1 MLKGFRDFILRGNVV
16 DLAVAVVIGAAFGAI
31 VNSLVTDL
39 INPAIAAIVHK
50 PDFSSLVLI
59 VHTHDCVVSADPKA
73 ANACAQ
79 IKYGNFLNA
88 AISFLLIAGSIYFF
102 VVLPL
107 NTLLKKFHPAKAE
120 PPKTRPCPQ
129 CLSDIPIAATRCA
142 HCAEPVP
149 AV

>member
-31 VNSLVTDL
+31 VNSLVSDL

-50 PDFSSLVLI
+50 PDFSYLVLDI
-59 VHTHDCVVSADPKA
+59 NGGK
-73 ANACAQ
+73 

-88 AISFLLIAGSIYFF
+88 AIQFLLVAFAVYFF

-107 NTLLKKFHPAKAE
+107 NALLKKFHPAKAE
-120 PPKTRPCPQ
+120 PPKTRPCPE
-129 CLSDIPIAATRCA
+129 CLSDVPIAAKRCS
-142 HCAEPVP
+142 HCAQPLP